1 MVSNSEPFFAAAY
14 TANDRIKINKYNA
27 LPLVLQCSKQHNGK
41 VIRAHQIL
49 LDTNEEH
56 ATYCAKAA
64 GIARFSY
71 NWGLNAWNQLY
82 EIQKMDPEVQGTS
95 EMELR
100 RELNRI
106 KKDEY
111 PWMLEVTKCAPQM
124 ALKNLGKAFTN
135 FFKGKAKYPKWKVKG
150 RDDRFTLSSDH
161 FEVNENKIRL
171 PHIGWIPM
179 KEHLRFSGK
188 IVSATISNIA
198 GRWYASISVEVTS
211 LTLKPAKNHGKLG
224 IDLGVNTLATL
235 WKDDGTFEKK
245 NAERPLK
252 TLLPQLRKL
261 SKSLSRKVKDSNG
274 WKDAKRK
281 LGEMHLRIV
290 NIRKDRTHKL
300 TTMISSCYSTV
311 VIEDLDVKGMMKDP
325 HRGFRRSLSDMGFAE
340 FRRQLEYKMEA
351 RGSEL
356 IVADRY
362 YPSSK
367 TCSHCTT
374 INHALRREQKRWIC
388 AVCKTTHDRDVNAA
402 HNLWGLSA

>member
-1 MVSNSEPFFAAAY
+1 
-14 TANDRIKINKYNA
+14 
-27 LPLVLQCSKQHNGK
+27 
-41 VIRAHQIL
+41 VIRAHKIL

-124 ALKNLGKAFTN
+124 ALKNLGKAFAS
-135 FFKGKAKYPKWKVKG
+135 FFKGQTKYPKFKIKG

-161 FEVNENKIRL
+161 VEVKENQIRL

-179 KEHLRFSGK
+179 KEKLRFSGEV
-188 IVSATISNIA
+188 ISVTISNIA
-198 GRWYASISVEVTS
+198 GRWYASIAVEVTS

-235 WKDDGTFEKK
+235 WKDDGTFKK
-245 NAERPLK
+245 ENAARPLK

-274 WKDAKRK
+274 WKNAKRK
-281 LGEMHLRIV
+281 LGEMHLRIA

-300 TTMISSCYSTV
+300 TTMISSTYSTV

-325 HRGFRRSLSDMGFAE
+325 HRGFRRSLSDMAFGE
-340 FRRQLEYKMEA
+340 FRRQIEYKMEA
-351 RGSEL
+351 RGGEL

-367 TCSHCTT
+367 TCSHCTM
-374 INHALRREQKRWIC
+374 IFKELRREQKRWTC